1 MTTEQDLRLAMLA
14 TIPNLRAFAVSLAGN
29 PTHAD
34 DLVQTTLLKGIENLD
49 KFEPG
54 THMRAWLFT
63 ILRNQFFTEM
73 RRKRREVDDPD
84 GTISGSL
91 AVMPAQDARLDFT
104 DMQAALSKLSPDQR
118 EILLLI
124 GAEGLSYE
132 EAARITGTNIGTV
145 KSRINRARNRMME
158 ILGLERDDDFGPDRL
173 SRSSMSAHSIV

>member
-1 MTTEQDLRLAMLA
+1 MTDHDLRQEML
-14 TIPNLRAFAVSLAGN
+14 TSIPNLRAFAVSLTGN
-29 PTHAD
+29 LTYAD

-63 ILRNQFFTEM
+63 ILRNQFFSDV

-84 GTISGSL
+84 GAISGRF
-91 AVMPAQDARLDFT
+91 AVMPTQDARLHFT

-118 EILLLI
+118 EVLLLV

-132 EAARITGTNIGTV
+132 EAAQVVGTNIGTV
-145 KSRINRARNRMME
+145 KSRINRARNRLME
-158 ILGLERDDDFGPDRL
+158 ILGLEQDDDFGPDRL
-173 SRSSMSAHSIV
+173 EKASMPAHSLV